1 MSIDH
6 ELRTALGRTDPPAG
20 FRPRTVDRLASAEAR
35 PLPPARG
42 RRRRPVAVLALA
54 ASLVVTV
61 AGSSYLARRHA
72 EREAERARRD
82 VAIALE
88 VVEHTLNDVRTRVV
102 TAVRR
107 TGVNHEHP
115 SP

>member
-20 FRPRTVDRLASAEAR
+20 FRARTVDRLASAEAR
-35 PLPPARG
+35 LLPPARG
-42 RRRRPVAVLALA
+42 WRRRPVAVLALA

-72 EREAERARRD
+72 EREAERARD

-88 VVEHTLNDVRTRVV
+88 VVEHTLNDVLTRVV